1 MPSKTL
7 YPSVNLPSIKPVAI
21 HYRAQAVK
29 AVFPL
34 PNTASVFIYAGAVL
48 SVRNFSRPLVKP
60 KITNWRI
67 PNIVDGFNFVDG
79 TDFDFVDGT
88 PFDFMDA

>member
-1 MPSKTL
+1 VPSKTL
-7 YPSVNLPSIKPVAI
+7 YPSVNLPSRGATV
-21 HYRAQAVK
+21 RRSTQATR

-34 PNTASVFIYAGAVL
+34 SNTASVFLYAGAVL
-48 SVRNFSRPLVKP
+48 AVRNFSRPLVKP

-67 PNIVDGFNFVDG
+67 PNIVDGFQFVDG
-79 TDFDFVDGT
+79 TDFNFVDGT